1 MYCLTSLSE
10 LFRLYGGVIIATEG
24 LQNEGRCSCL
34 QSLGSIC
41 QTYLEMMFDWEINS
55 MCY

>member
-34 QSLGSIC
+34 QSLGKREVFVKH
-41 QTYLEMMFDWEINS
+41 TWK
-55 MCY
+55 